1 MATAVNSTGPLLDA
15 TPAALEPLLHY
26 VNLSLAY
33 VYHSFLSLPGS
44 SILIRYVR
52 SSYQNDPLRTVLE
65 VILLLFA
72 LRTILQSRTR
82 ADRSAKN
89 YVQLSESEID
99 ELVDDW
105 VPEPLVAPLTAA
117 EQAQLNNLPVIS
129 GAAGA
134 KPKLVS
140 TGKTVLNLASYNFAG
155 LANNEHIKEQAIGAL
170 RKYGVGSC
178 GPPGFYGTIDVH
190 MQLEQDLANFLGTES
205 AIIYSQAFS
214 TASSVIPAF
223 CKRGDIIVA
232 DRGVSFAIQKGIQIS
247 RSTVRWFDHND
258 LDSLEEVLVS
268 VDKEMKKK
276 RAPLTRR
283 FIVTE
288 GIFENDGQMVDL
300 PKLIELKEKFKYRLL
315 LDESISFGTVGRTG
329 RGLTELYNVPATHI
343 DMLLGSMATGL
354 ASAGGFCAGSRV
366 VTEHQRINGTSF
378 VFSAAMPAL
387 LAVSASEAI
396 GLLRDNP
403 ASLRELAENVRVV
416 RGVLDRLECI
426 EVPSHPAS
434 PLIHIYIRSASP
446 AQGSTLEVPSLAAQR
461 KGGKS
466 KPNSLVPADP
476 VVFDIEAEERLLQ
489 DVVDEALAQGVLISR
504 VKRLRG
510 QEAAEPRP
518 SIKLAVTA
526 GLTRKEVEKAAGVIR
541 AALLKV
547 LGKRR

>member
-1 MATAVNSTGPLLDA
+1 MADNSQ
-15 TPAALEPLLHY
+15 ALEPVLNY
-26 VNLSLAY
+26 VNASLSYL
-33 VYHSFLSLPGS
+33 YHSFLSIPGS

-52 SSYQNDPLRTVLE
+52 SSYQNDPLRTLLE
-65 VILLLFA
+65 IILLLFA

-82 ADRSAKN
+82 ADRAAKN

-105 VPEPLVAPLTAA
+105 VPEPLVAPLSPA
-117 EQAQLNNLPVIS
+117 EQAQLNALPIIS
-129 GAAGA
+129 GPAG
-134 KPKLVS
+134 PKVKLMQS
-140 TGKTVLNLASYNFAG
+140 GKTVLNLTSYNFAG
-155 LANNEHIKEQAIGAL
+155 LAGNEHIKEQAIGAL

-190 MQLEQDLANFLGTES
+190 MQLEQDLANFLGSES

-232 DRGVSFAIQKGIQIS
+232 DRGVSFALQKGIQIS
-247 RSTVRWFDHND
+247 RTTVRWYDHND
-258 LDSLEEVLVS
+258 LASLEEVLVS
-268 VDKEMKKK
+268 VEKEMKKK

-283 FIVTE
+283 FIVSE
-288 GIFENDGQMVDL
+288 GVFENDGQMVDL
-300 PKLIELKEKFKYRLL
+300 PKLIELKQKFKYRLV
-315 LDESISFGTVGRTG
+315 LDESISFGSVGRTG

-343 DMLLGSMATGL
+343 DMLVGSMATGL
-354 ASAGGFCAGSRV
+354 NSAGGFCAGSHV
-366 VTEHQRINGTSF
+366 VTEHQRDNGTAF
-378 VFSAAMPAL
+378 VFSAALPAL

-396 GLLRDNP
+396 GILRDNP
-403 ASLRELAENVRVV
+403 GCLRELVENVRVV

-426 EVPSHPAS
+426 EIPSHPAS
-434 PLIHIYIRSASP
+434 PLIHIYVRNSP
-446 AQGSTLEVPSLAAQR
+446 ATLEVPNGIAR
-461 KGGKS
+461 KTNKS

-476 VVFDIEAEERLLQ
+476 DVFDIESEERLLQ

-510 QEAAEPRP
+510 QEALEPRP
-518 SIKLAVTA
+518 SIKIAVTA
-526 GLTRKEVEKAAGVIR
+526 GLSRKETEKAAGVIR